1 MNYNNIILKTEIIKL
16 VQLTVNHTQNK
27 TLVTVLFEQQ

>member
-1 MNYNNIILKTEIIKL
+1 MILSFYSTSEDKL

>member
-1 MNYNNIILKTEIIKL
+1 MYLCIHFQPYIKL

>member
-1 MNYNNIILKTEIIKL
+1 MYYFSYICLKYTKL